1 MFLTCDHEIFDPLS
15 LNVMLHHWKIYFYFG
30 SSNVITRV
38 WPKLFIKTK
47 YENYCKFVNM
57 NVMALQDLVLTFENC
72 SKTCGCFNPLY
83 IKQINKSIIWS
94 LPKNWFFF
102 NEKICS
108 LCVLKQRKPKC
119 LFPSFFSLSP
129 LIWNMTINF
138 ARLGQSFDMK
148 IEMKSFF

>member
-1 MFLTCDHEIFDPLS
+1 MFLTCDHEIFNPLS
-15 LNVMLHHWKIYFYFG
+15 LNVMLHRWKFYFYFG

-83 IKQINKSIIWS
+83 IKQINKRIIWS
-94 LPKNWFFF
+94 LPR
-102 NEKICS
+102 ICS
-108 LCVLKQRKPKC
+108 LSVLKQRKPRC
-119 LFPSFFSLSP
+119 LFPSFFPPSP
-129 LIWNMTINF
+129 LIWNMKINF
-138 ARLGQSFDMK
+138 AWLGQSFDMK